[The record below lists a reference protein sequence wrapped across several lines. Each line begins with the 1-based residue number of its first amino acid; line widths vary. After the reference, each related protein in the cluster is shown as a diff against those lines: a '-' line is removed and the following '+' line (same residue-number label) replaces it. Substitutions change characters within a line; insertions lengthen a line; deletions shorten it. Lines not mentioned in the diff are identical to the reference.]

1 MVLTGQRL
9 LLFGVLLALLAD
21 RQQQQ
26 LHGSTGAEA
35 SIIYA
40 GYKLPMPHHRT
51 FYKSYGERKIG
62 PNLYEVTTIIQED
75 ILIRKQ
81 CECMVRYRCRVPRN
95 IFYLD
100 NHDCHHRERVCCE
113 MLENAYESTAN
124 ETRAAAA
131 PAASDRTSDNE
142 I

>member
-1 MVLTGQRL
+1 MIPWQRF
-9 LLFGVLLALLAD
+9 LLFGVVTLFALLAD

-26 LHGSTGAEA
+26 QTHGATGAMA

-51 FYKSYGERKIG
+51 FYKSFGERKIG

-124 ETRAAAA
+124 ETRMAG
-131 PAASDRTSDNE
+131 DQTSDNE

>member
-1 MVLTGQRL
+1 MIPWQRF
-9 LLFGVLLALLAD
+9 LLFGVLLLALLAD
-21 RQQQQ
+21 RQHHGHQR
-26 LHGSTGAEA
+26 GSTGATA

-51 FYKSYGERKIG
+51 FYKSFGERKIG

-124 ETRAAAA
+124 ETRAAA
-131 PAASDRTSDNE
+131 SDRTSDNE